1 MHSAAV
7 RSPMQ
12 TPSASFFLPLLL
24 LLSFAGFA
32 SSSASSS
39 STCPNGKAS
48 YASLLGSTARYAWDT
63 ARLGGSIGTQSGVCT
78 LPHTPTEGTFSIWGY
93 IYAHQ
98 FGLLLTNS
106 MSAEERFHVSEA
118 NARSVEW
125 LRAFAEEG
133 KANNTKA
140 LEAIEEMRCHVTKAR
155 SSACDEEAAPF
166 RCCAFA
172 QYETWLRVATIL
184 SRLIVYKYGDA
195 CGTPLRNDTSV
206 TAEYESEMRALL
218 ASLAEMPG
226 GAEGRARLS
235 SVTTAAWALR
245 GVCDARNDDCAL
257 DVASDPAIN
266 AVYQQ
271 LVTQSLQSDLS
282 FGVALLC

>member
-1 MHSAAV
+1 MRPLAWS
-7 RSPMQ
+7 
-12 TPSASFFLPLLL
+12 LLL
-24 LLSFAGFA
+24 LAIAA
-32 SSSASSS
+32 SA
-39 STCPNGKAS
+39 STCPDGEAS
-48 YASLLGSTARYAWDT
+48 YLDLLGSTARYAWDT

-98 FGLLLTNS
+98 FGMLVTNALT
-106 MSAEERFHVSEA
+106 ATERYHVSEA

-133 KANNTKA
+133 GSSNNTEA
-140 LEAIEEMRCHVTKAR
+140 LLAIEEMRCHVTKAR
-155 SSACDEEAAPF
+155 TSACETEAAPF
-166 RCCAFA
+166 RCCAFT

-184 SRLIVYKYGDA
+184 SRLIVFKYGDA
-195 CGTPLRNDTSV
+195 CGTPREADAAV
-206 TAEYESEMRALL
+206 TARYEAEMRALL
-218 ASLAEMPG
+218 AALAALPG

-235 SVTTAAWALR
+235 AVTTAAWALR

-257 DVASDPAIN
+257 AVPDPAAN
-266 AVYQQ
+266 ATYQQ
-271 LVTQSLQSDLS
+271 LVTQSLQSDLA